1 MARKAEVGA
10 QITIYAAV
18 TFMLV
23 LSLVCACINSAI
35 SSSSVVWVE
44 EAARLAAESAFAG
57 YHNKVLEEFDVMI
70 LNQETGDKLLYYYAK
85 ENVEGADN
93 GKIAQFVNAGFADK
107 VRMTDREG
115 QGIEKQAAAYMKY
128 DILPQLLEK
137 MSGVEKQTKKCEKVT
152 EITEKIVC
160 CQEEIADLD
169 STILEVISL
178 VEGIKTNSGGLVI
191 HNKKAVPTG
200 EYFAK
205 AVITAPLTMK
215 EAGID
220 TKNVYAAMSEMG
232 TKYTNVNELLDGM
245 KEYAE
250 TFEMCINPPAGEA
263 NHYSGSADICVK
275 SYENNYNRL
284 KELLYQVRDKSKEAL
299 KKLEAYDEDLED
311 YEKKLSACIDDL
323 NESRE
328 LLGEELI
335 KSFSDDIE
343 QMKRSN
349 QMLGKKM
356 CNTSF
361 MKVGLRHNI
370 EILDRVIS
378 KLESVNGPLTK
389 DNAKAM
395 ITNIDEYRKSF
406 KGIGNNL
413 LKFDY
418 SDINFNV
425 SGSGMKVIETLKN
438 TLEDGICG
446 LVLEDK
452 KVSDG
457 KISYS
462 DLASSCAAGGSAAG
476 VGSEGGSGSQSTEG
490 ATSLG
495 SSGMQDK
502 LLFNEY
508 IMDRFKNCV
517 DWVSDDSGRTEKESG
532 EKSGKESSEK
542 DDKKSSEE
550 KQKWCELQYLTEY
563 ILCGK
568 DSDKSNLNE
577 VILKISVIREGANL
591 THLIMDKEKRNQA
604 YSLASS
610 LVGYTG
616 NAAIVKIAQYL
627 IMAVWAYG
635 ESICDLRTLLDGGT
649 VPVIKTDENWQ
660 LSLDKLLAMDFSGK
674 SEKMSGDGVDNSGK
688 NNDRGKGLL
697 EGQASYEDYLRML
710 LLVQNSVEKRYRV
723 MDIIELRMI
732 AIGEKQFRMRDYIWS
747 AAIEVTVKMQKPD
760 KYYVRNITYGYV

>member
-1 MARKAEVGA
+1 MARKAEVRA

-23 LSLVCACINSAI
+23 MSLVCACINSAI
-35 SSSSVVWVE
+35 NSSSVVWVE
-44 EAARLAAESAFAG
+44 EAARVAAESAFAG
-57 YHNKVLEEFDVMI
+57 YHNKVLEEFDVML

-85 ENVEGADN
+85 ENVAGIDKGE
-93 GKIAQFVNAGFADK
+93 IVQFVNAGFADK

-115 QGIEKQAAAYMKY
+115 EGIEKQAAAYMKY

-137 MSGVEKQTKKCEKVT
+137 MLGVEKQTKKCEKVT
-152 EITEKIVC
+152 EITEEIVC
-160 CQEEIADLD
+160 CQEEIIRLD

-191 HNKKAVPTG
+191 QNKKAVPTG

-205 AVITAPLTMK
+205 AVITASLTMK

-220 TKNVYAAMSEMG
+220 TKNVYAAMSVMG

-250 TFEMCINPPAGEA
+250 TFEMCINPSDVEA
-263 NHYSGSADICVK
+263 SHYSDSADICAK

-299 KKLEAYDEDLED
+299 KKLETYDEDLED
-311 YEKKLSACIDDL
+311 YEKKLSACIDDV
-323 NESRE
+323 NESSE
-328 LLGEELI
+328 LLGEELR

-343 QMKRSN
+343 QMKRSD
-349 QMLGKKM
+349 QMLGKKI

-370 EILDRVIS
+370 EILDRTIS

-389 DNAKAM
+389 DNVAAL

-457 KISYS
+457 KISYG
-462 DLASSCAAGGSAAG
+462 DLASSCAANGS
-476 VGSEGGSGSQSTEG
+476 SESASGSQSTAG
-490 ATSLG
+490 GTSID
-495 SSGMQDK
+495 SSGMYDT
-502 LLFNEY
+502 LLFDEY
-508 IMDRFKNCV
+508 IMDRFENCV
-517 DWVSDDSGRTEKESG
+517 DWVSGDSGSVEKESG
-532 EKSGKESSEK
+532 EKSVEK
-542 DDKKSSEE
+542 SGEKSAEE

-591 THLIMDKEKRNQA
+591 MHLIMDGEKRKQA

-616 NAAIVKIAQYL
+616 NTAIVKIAQYL

-635 ESICDLRTLLDGGT
+635 ESICDLRTLLDGDT
-649 VPVIKTDENWQ
+649 VPVIKTSESWQ
-660 LSLDKLLAMDFSGK
+660 LSLDKLMAMDFSVKGEK
-674 SEKMSGDGVDNSGK
+674 SSGDSVNNNSKDNS
-688 NNDRGKGLL
+688 RGKGLL

-732 AIGEKQFRMRDYIWS
+732 AIGEKQFRMRDYIW
-747 AAIEVTVKMQKPD
+747 AATIEVTVKMQKPG
-760 KYYVRNITYGYV
+760 KYYVRDITYGYV

>member
-1 MARKAEVGA
+1 MARKAEVRA

-23 LSLVCACINSAI
+23 MSLVCACINSAI
-35 SSSSVVWVE
+35 NSSSVVWVE

-57 YHNKVLEEFDVMI
+57 YHNKVLEEFDVMV

-85 ENVEGADN
+85 ENVAGVDKGE
-93 GKIAQFVNAGFADK
+93 IVQFVNAGFADK

-115 QGIEKQAAAYMKY
+115 EGIEKQAAAYMKY

-137 MSGVEKQTKKCEKVT
+137 MLGVEKQTKKCEKVT
-152 EITEKIVC
+152 EITEEIVC
-160 CQEEIADLD
+160 CQEEIIRLD

-191 HNKKAVPTG
+191 QNKKAVPTG

-220 TKNVYAAMSEMG
+220 TKNVYAAMSVMG

-250 TFEMCINPPAGEA
+250 TFEMCINPSDGEA
-263 NHYSGSADICVK
+263 SHYSDSADICVK

-299 KKLEAYDEDLED
+299 KKLETYDEDLED
-311 YEKKLSACIDDL
+311 YEKKLSACIDDV
-323 NESRE
+323 NESSE
-328 LLGEELI
+328 LLGEELR

-349 QMLGKKM
+349 QMLGKKI

-370 EILDRVIS
+370 EILDRTIS

-389 DNAKAM
+389 DNVTTL

-457 KISYS
+457 KISYG
-462 DLASSCAAGGSAAG
+462 DLASSCAANGS
-476 VGSEGGSGSQSTEG
+476 SESASGSQSTAG
-490 ATSLG
+490 GTSID
-495 SSGMQDK
+495 SSGMYDT
-502 LLFNEY
+502 LLFDEY
-508 IMDRFKNCV
+508 IMDRFENGV
-517 DWVSDDSGRTEKESG
+517 DWVSGDSGSVEKESG
-532 EKSGKESSEK
+532 EKSVEK
-542 DDKKSSEE
+542 SAEE

-591 THLIMDKEKRNQA
+591 MHLIMDGEKRKQA

-635 ESICDLRTLLDGGT
+635 ESICDLRTLLAGDT
-649 VPVIKTDENWQ
+649 VPVIKTSESWQ
-660 LSLDKLLAMDFSGK
+660 LSLDKLMAMDFSVKGGK
-674 SEKMSGDGVDNSGK
+674 SSGDSVNNNSKDNS
-688 NNDRGKGLL
+688 RGKGLL

-732 AIGEKQFRMRDYIWS
+732 AIGEKQFRMRDYIW
-747 AAIEVTVKMQKPD
+747 AATIEVTVKMQKPG
-760 KYYVRNITYGYV
+760 KYYVRDITYGYV